1 MEHLHQHPLVTSD
14 ILSTDYRSGG
24 LLKCARTV
32 VHHAEYSTMPSMVC
46 TMLWNTNASPAQR
59 GIRCCLSSTVG
70 YQRLAGAETYPACN
84 EAVQSCLSILYWAAR
99 STFSA
104 VIPRLELLPYL
115 LCATFL
121 LLIPCLE
128 LISICGALPYH

>member
-59 GIRCCLSSTVG
+59 RTL
-70 YQRLAGAETYPACN
+70 PAMRQFTP
-84 EAVQSCLSILYWAAR
+84 VSLYCTWLTC

-104 VIPRLELLPYL
+104 INSPSG
-115 LCATFL
+115 
-121 LLIPCLE
+121 IN
-128 LISICGALPYH
+128 S